1 MKPFTILASLG
12 MAVTCLALCMAAGG
26 QKTNPEPKPI
36 ELSGRLHR
44 PVKWTP
50 QLEIVPAG
58 QVPRIDLK
66 GELLRDIKEG
76 TPVRVRGVVRTRLH
90 RGGTESNPSPFPP
103 QWIVWLEVTE
113 VEVLKDVYDVL
124 K

>member
-1 MKPFTILASLG
+1 MKQLTKLASFG
-12 MAVTCLALCMAAGG
+12 IAAACLVLCLIAAE
-26 QKTNPEPKPI
+26 QKPAPEPKPV

-44 PVKWTP
+44 PIKWTP

-58 QVPRIDLK
+58 QVQRIDLE

-76 TPVRVRGVVRTRLH
+76 TPLRVRGVVRTRLH
-90 RGGTESNPSPFPP
+90 RGGTKENPSPFPA
-103 QWIVWLEVTE
+103 QWIVSLEVTE
-113 VEVLKDVYDVL
+113 VEVLKDAFDVL

>member
-12 MAVTCLALCMAAGG
+12 MAVACMAFCMAAAG
-26 QKTNPEPKPI
+26 QKTNPEPKSI

-44 PVKWTP
+44 PIKWTT
-50 QLEIVPAG
+50 QLIIVPAG
-58 QVPRIDLK
+58 QVPKIDLK
-66 GELLRDIKEG
+66 GKLLRDIKEG
-76 TPVRVRGVVRTRLH
+76 TPVRIRGIVRTRLH
-90 RGGTESNPSPFPP
+90 RGGTKSNPSPFPP